1 AQRQGFVRWRTF
13 DGQPSQDA
21 CLRRHVSRGRERKG
35 RMDQDES
42 GQLFGVLVGTGVF
55 LMWICA
61 LVPGLLACLLLV
73 AAFAVPL
80 LLPVVPLVLLAGLF
94 YLVRAILRADVRRI
108 RWLRSLRRPAERAA
122 SRVTEPALVVE
133 PSYRTH
139 D

>member
-1 AQRQGFVRWRTF
+1 
-13 DGQPSQDA
+13 
-21 CLRRHVSRGRERKG
+21 
-35 RMDQDES
+35 MDHDES
-42 GQLFGVLVGTGVF
+42 GQLFGVLAGTGVF

-80 LLPVVPLVLLAGLF
+80 LLPVVPLGLLAGLF
-94 YLVRAILRADVRRI
+94 HLARAILRAGVRRI
-108 RWLRSLRRPAERAA
+108 PRLRSLRRPAERAA